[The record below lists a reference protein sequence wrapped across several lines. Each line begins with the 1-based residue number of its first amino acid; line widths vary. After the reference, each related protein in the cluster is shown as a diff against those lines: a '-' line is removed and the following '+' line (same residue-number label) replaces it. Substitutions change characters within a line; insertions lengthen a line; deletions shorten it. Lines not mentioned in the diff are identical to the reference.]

1 MGVVHIAVRGGRKRC
16 IRGAYVENSGV
27 VLNNTVTKLRST
39 FFGQAPDVTCQAARP
54 AWTSTSGRRM
64 GS

>member
-27 VLNNTVTKLRST
+27 VLNSTVGGGVSAGRDREKTDLLRSVHSR
-39 FFGQAPDVTCQAARP
+39 GGWVWP
-54 AWTSTSGRRM
+54 A
-64 GS
+64 